1 MSAYRLSVVGSVA
14 PPGTAWDAEGLR
26 GNEANKN
33 KLMLLVRVQA
43 RKWQSGPVL
52 HKRTS
57 PVVSSRFGSPASNW
71 ESLVAYRLHAG
82 IVEVETRSPITKQTR
97 DWARPCRLRQPTV
110 GPVRR
115 GHDVAVN
122 REAIADAARSLPIL
136 RFPAPASTG
145 KSGAI
150 NRALREEALLLR
162 NRADFEHNV
171 GHEHFEHDIGHC
183 SRRMRHIQY
192 IGRSSGKLRRCLET
206 KP

>member
-33 KLMLLVRVQA
+33 KLMVLVRVQA

-97 DWARPCRLRQPTV
+97 DLARPCRLRQPTV

-122 REAIADAARSLPIL
+122 REAIADAARSLPFSAFL
-136 RFPAPASTG
+136 RQRQLV
-145 KSGAI
+145 
-150 NRALREEALLLR
+150 NRAQSIGPSAKKRYCSGIQR
-162 NRADFEHNV
+162 NFPHNV

-192 IGRSSGKLRRCLET
+192 IGRRSGKLRRCLEA